1 MAPYL
6 EGTNAEHICVPGF
19 ILIGNVI
26 RVCQSDSTFSGVPP
40 MCQRKLRL
48 TIVNLPLFWIC
59 ILSSDNRLS
68 VAAIQ
73 CLPLEEIENGLI
85 TYVFDD
91 TPNFDLNAVAIYAC
105 NDGFVL
111 VISLGETESRT
122 CVDDLDNDAEGV
134 FNGQA
139 PACIRKW
146 INCCSLACAGL
157 LHVLLFLMNWL
168 LFPHSHWVSSSNRHF
183 QWSHH
188 LRYRHHT

>member
-1 MAPYL
+1 MCSNLGHADVFCNWHTTFFSPVVVCQELELLVNGSIQYSPDVTAPYL

-40 MCQRKLRL
+40 TCQRKLS
-48 TIVNLPLFWIC
+48 IVNLHLFWIC

-73 CLPLEEIENGLI
+73 CLPLEEIENGVI

-91 TPNFDLNAVAIYAC
+91 TPNYDLGAVAIYEC
-105 NDGFVL
+105 NDGFFL
-111 VISLGETESRT
+111 DIPLGETGIRT

-134 FNGQA
+134 FDGQA
-139 PACIRKW
+139 PACIRK
-146 INCCSLACAGL
+146 
-157 LHVLLFLMNWL
+157 
-168 LFPHSHWVSSSNRHF
+168 
-183 QWSHH
+183 
-188 LRYRHHT
+188 